1 MIGHLCLYQPCCFY
15 MQLSLPEIGR
25 ALDFFK
31 PNALFFLWLHWV
43 LAHGISN
50 YSISGSGFGHAL
62 RAQSSPLHH

>member
-31 PNALFFLWLHWV
+31 PNAHPPLFFL
-43 LAHGISN
+43 A
-50 YSISGSGFGHAL
+50 AL
-62 RAQSSPLHH
+62 GLSTWDL